1 MYNKIRTYM
10 QLQGCDILVVMEM
23 QWVGSNEW
31 SAVVEGFRLFKDNML
46 RRWGGWVVVSLRQQL
61 VCMEPCP
68 ESDEDQAE
76 HSRARV
82 KEVASKADNTLDVCY
97 KLPQQ
102 EEQVNEAFDRQIEA
116 TQHLQTQVLMG
127 NFKHPS
133 ICWRSNTAGHKQSRK
148 FLECIEDIF
157 SAVTVRWWFRIL
169 RAGSR
174 LKSKITTLDFRR
186 ADFGQGSSLKKPMG
200 YNPAK
205 KGTRVSSWGS
215 PPSSSRSSCA
225 YILLHV

>member
-23 QWVGSNEW
+23 QCVGSYEW

-46 RRWGGWVVVSLRQQL
+46 RRWRGWVVVSLRQQL

-102 EEQVNEAFDRQIEA
+102 EEQVNEALDRQIEA

-148 FLECIEDIF
+148 FLECIEDILLLKVIENTMRRT
-157 SAVTVRWWFRIL
+157 SALPYLIL
-169 RAGSR
+169 PHNEGIVGNM
-174 LKSKITTLDFRR
+174 KVKD
-186 ADFGQGSSLKKPMG
+186 SLLCSDSEVVVQDPEGRK
-200 YNPAK
+200 
-205 KGTRVSSWGS
+205 
-215 PPSSSRSSCA
+215 
-225 YILLHV
+225 